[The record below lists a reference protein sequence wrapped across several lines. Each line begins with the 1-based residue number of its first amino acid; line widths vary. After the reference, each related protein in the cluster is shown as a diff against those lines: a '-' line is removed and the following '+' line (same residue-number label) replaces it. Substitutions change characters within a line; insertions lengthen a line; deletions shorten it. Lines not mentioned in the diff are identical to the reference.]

1 MEEPGRLQP
10 MGSQRIRRNLATE
23 QVIFIDIYMTWLS
36 VHVYVHL
43 CLCMS
48 NMYVCVCFVLSYIV
62 LRVESLQP
70 HGL

>member
-48 NMYVCVCFVLSYIV
+48 NMYVQRNIWGTFKGEGEV
-62 LRVESLQP
+62 
-70 HGL
+70 